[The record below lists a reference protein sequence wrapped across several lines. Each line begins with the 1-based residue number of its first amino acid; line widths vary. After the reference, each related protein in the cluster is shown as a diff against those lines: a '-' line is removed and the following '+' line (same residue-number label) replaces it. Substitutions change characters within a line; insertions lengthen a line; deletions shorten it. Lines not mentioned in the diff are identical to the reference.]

1 MMKLYSYY
9 RSSTAYRVRIA
20 LNLKGLAHDIIP
32 VNLLKGE
39 QHEASFTRINPSYG
53 VPVLEDGSLTLAQ
66 SLAIIEY
73 LEESHPLPHLLP
85 QDIAGRA
92 RVRSLAY
99 IIGCDLHA
107 MNNLRTLNY
116 LTQTLGISEEQ
127 KLTWIRHWITEH
139 FAALETQLAG
149 HVDTGIFCHG
159 NHPTLADICLVPQV
173 YNALRFECDMAPF
186 PTIKRIHDACQK
198 LPAFQKAHPGVQPDT
213 PQ

>member
-1 MMKLYSYY
+1 MRLYSYY

-20 LNLKGLAHDIIP
+20 LNLKGLSYDIIP
-32 VNLLKGE
+32 VNILKGE
-39 QHEASFTRINPSYG
+39 QHEAAYKAINPSYG
-53 VPVLEDGSLTLAQ
+53 VPVLQDGELTLAQ

-73 LEESHPLPHLLP
+73 LEEAYPAPHLLP
-85 QDIAGRA
+85 QDAASRA

-116 LTQTLGISEEQ
+116 LTQTLGISEDQ
-127 KLTWIRHWITEH
+127 KLVWLRHWIMEH
-139 FAALETQLAG
+139 FTALETQLAR
-149 HVDTGIFCHG
+149 HADTGVYCHG

-173 YNALRFECDMAPF
+173 YNALRFECDMAQY